1 MNRVVLFYL
10 FLTLSFF
17 FLLFTASA
25 QVTNSIAK
33 TVTINNI
40 PTGTEDING
49 LIVVLDKGNYSISN
63 IKADPNQV
71 GIITLNP
78 AITLRRSLDPNTYDV
93 NVSGVAQVRASNS
106 NGRIPKGSYVT
117 SSNTPG
123 VAVLSTESEFV
134 VGIALEDFD
143 TDQGLLRIEVDP
155 RYNLLNASTGSN
167 LINVI
172 RNSSSSF
179 FLAPVDSLRYFL
191 ASIVAI
197 ASFLFGF
204 SIFGKITGSGIQA
217 LARNPLA
224 RKSIQINIIVEFI
237 LNISIIIFG
246 LVVSYFILTI

>member
-1 MNRVVLFYL
+1 MFS
-10 FLTLSFF
+10 SFF
-17 FLLFTASA
+17 FILNANA
-25 QVTNSIAK
+25 QITNSIAK

-40 PTGTEDING
+40 PDGREDVNG
-49 LIVVLDKGNYSISN
+49 MIVVLDKGNYSISN
-63 IKADPNQV
+63 TKADSNQV
-71 GIITLNP
+71 GVITFNP
-78 AITLRRSLDPNTYDV
+78 AITLRKSSDPNTYDV

-134 VGIALEDFD
+134 IGIALEDFD
-143 TDQGLLRIEVDP
+143 TEQGLLRIEVDP

-191 ASIVAI
+191 ASIVVI

-224 RKSIQINIIVEFI
+224 RRSIQINIIVEFV
-237 LNISIIIFG
+237 LNIAIIIFG
-246 LVVSYFILTI
+246 LVVAYFILTI